1 MMKEVRAIV
10 VDDERRARDVLNKL
24 LERNCPIVNVVAMCV
39 DVLSAVDKIK
49 ELKPD
54 VVFLDVEMPDYAGY
68 ELVNFFNEINFEIIF
83 VTAFD
88 QYAIK
93 AFELSAIDYLV
104 KPIERLRLVDA
115 VDRVSKKVNSNES
128 KVQYEQLLNSIKEKE
143 FKKIVIPELGNKRI
157 IEINNI
163 TAIEAEGSYCK
174 IHQLNNNPFV
184 ISKNLKYFEER
195 LGDSKS
201 FFRTH
206 RGWLVN
212 INHIESINKTDLTL
226 HLCNNLVAKISR
238 TMISSFE
245 SYIG

>member
-1 MMKEVRAIV
+1 MMKEVTAII

-24 LERNCPIVNVVAMCV
+24 LERNCPIVNVEAMCV

-68 ELVNFFNEINFEIIF
+68 ELVNFFNEIYFEIIF

-104 KPIERLRLVDA
+104 KPIDRLRLVDA
-115 VDRVSKKVNSNES
+115 VDRVSKKVNINES

-157 IEINNI
+157 LEINTI
-163 TAIEAEGSYCK
+163 SAIEAEGSYCR
-174 IHQLNNNPFV
+174 IHLSNDKPFV
-184 ISKNLKYFEER
+184 ISKNLKYFERR
-195 LGDSKS
+195 LGDSNF

-206 RGWLVN
+206 RGWIVN
-212 INHIESINKTDLTL
+212 INHLETINKTELTL
-226 HLCNNLVAKISR
+226 KLRNNLVAKISR
-238 TMISSFE
+238 NMVSSFE

>member
-1 MMKEVRAIV
+1 MKEVRAII
-10 VDDERRARDVLNKL
+10 VDDEQRARDVLSKL
-24 LERNCPIVNVVAMCV
+24 LERNCPMVKVVASCE

-49 ELKPD
+49 SLKPD

-68 ELVNFFNEINFEIIF
+68 ELVNFFNEINFDIIF

-104 KPIERLRLVDA
+104 KPIERLRLVEA
-115 VDRVSKKVNSNES
+115 VDRVAKKVNINES
-128 KVQYEQLLNSIKEKE
+128 KFQYEQLLNSIKEKE
-143 FKKIVIPELGNKRI
+143 FRKIVIPELGNKRI
-157 IEINNI
+157 IEINTI

-174 IHQLNNNPFV
+174 IHQLNQKPFV
-184 ISKNLKYFEER
+184 ISKNLKYFEAR
-195 LGDSKS
+195 LGDTKL
-201 FFRTH
+201 FFRSH

-212 INHIESINKTDLTL
+212 INHIETINKTELTL
-226 HLCNNLVAKISR
+226 NLCNNLVAKISR
-238 TMISSFE
+238 NMVSSFE

>member
-1 MMKEVRAIV
+1 MMKEVTAII

-39 DVLSAVDKIK
+39 DVLSAVEKIK
-49 ELKPD
+49 ALKPD
-54 VVFLDVEMPDYAGY
+54 VVFLDVEMPVYAGY

-115 VDRVSKKVNSNES
+115 VERVSKKVNIIES

-143 FKKIVIPELGNKRI
+143 FRKIVIPELGNKRI
-157 IEINNI
+157 VEINTI
-163 TAIEAEGSYCK
+163 IAIEAEGSYCK
-174 IHQLNNNPFV
+174 IHLLNNKSFV

-212 INHIESINKTDLTL
+212 INHIETINKTELTL
-226 HLCNNLVAKISR
+226 KLCNNLVAKISR
-238 TMISSFE
+238 NMVSSFE
-245 SYIG
+245 KYIG